1 MLPPRANSDPVSD
14 AFKAKITSL
23 IQEQLKPIVTELAA
37 QQKTL
42 LNNLALLRHN
52 HNVNDYQMTRLES
65 IRDLEQSIKCA
76 FRCRPSIDRVTDRAA
91 SQL

>member
-1 MLPPRANSDPVSD
+1 MLPPSANSDPLSD
-14 AFKAKITSL
+14 AFKAKVASL

-37 QQKTL
+37 QQQTL
-42 LNNLALLRHN
+42 LNQLALLKHN
-52 HNVNDYQMTRLES
+52 HNVNDYQMTRLEN

-76 FRCRPSIDRVTDRAA
+76 FRCLPSLDHATDRAA

>member
-1 MLPPRANSDPVSD
+1 MLPPSANSGPLSD
-14 AFKAKITSL
+14 AFRAKVTSL

-37 QQKTL
+37 QQQTL
-42 LNNLALLRHN
+42 LNHLALLKHN

-65 IRDLEQSIKCA
+65 IRDLEQSVKCA
-76 FRCRPSIDRVTDRAA
+76 FHCRLSPDHDTDRAT

>member
-1 MLPPRANSDPVSD
+1 MPPSTNSDVSD

-23 IQEQLKPIVTELAA
+23 IKEQLKPIVTELAA
-37 QQKTL
+37 QQHSL

-65 IRDLEQSIKCA
+65 IRDLEQSVKCA
-76 FRCRPSIDRVTDRAA
+76 FRCRPPLDHFTDRVA

>member
-1 MLPPRANSDPVSD
+1 MLPPSANSGHLSD

-37 QQKTL
+37 QQQAL
-42 LNNLALLRHN
+42 LNNLALLKHN

-65 IRDLEQSIKCA
+65 IRDLEQSIKYA
-76 FRCRPSIDRVTDRAA
+76 FRLLSFF
-91 SQL
+91 

>member
-1 MLPPRANSDPVSD
+1 MLPPGANSGPLSD
-14 AFKAKITSL
+14 AFKGRITSM

-37 QQKTL
+37 QQQVL
-42 LNNLALLRHN
+42 LSQLALLKHN

-76 FRCRPSIDRVTDRAA
+76 FRCRPSLDHVTDRAA